1 MKAAVLTRYGPP
13 NVVQIAEVDK
23 PAPREDELLV
33 RVHATTV
40 NRTDCGIRI
49 GTPFLIRL
57 FYGLRGPRVSVLEN
71 EFAGEVEAAGGS
83 VSSFAVG
90 DRVFGFNAGLSGGHA
105 QYGAHAEYMV
115 VRVDGAIAT
124 MPPGLAYGQ
133 AAPATEGSHYAL
145 ALLETA
151 SPEAARMS

>member
-57 FYGLRGPRVSVLEN
+57 FYGLRGPRVSVNPKRL
-71 EFAGEVEAAGGS
+71 A
-83 VSSFAVG
+83 
-90 DRVFGFNAGLSGGHA
+90 RVPDSP
-105 QYGAHAEYMV
+105 
-115 VRVDGAIAT
+115 RW
-124 MPPGLAYGQ
+124 
-133 AAPATEGSHYAL
+133 S
-145 ALLETA
+145 LLV
-151 SPEAARMS
+151 PRNL